1 LYKVRWSV
9 ELFFKWIKQ
18 HLRIKKFFGTPEI
31 SVKAQIWTAVSIYVL
46 VANVRKRLNLDVS
59 IYTLQQI
66 FSVTL
71 FDKIPLN
78 KVFLYTN
85 YIR

>member
-1 LYKVRWSV
+1 
-9 ELFFKWIKQ
+9 
-18 HLRIKKFFGTPEI
+18 
-31 SVKAQIWTAVSIYVL
+31 
-46 VANVRKRLNLDVS
+46 
-59 IYTLQQI
+59 LQQI